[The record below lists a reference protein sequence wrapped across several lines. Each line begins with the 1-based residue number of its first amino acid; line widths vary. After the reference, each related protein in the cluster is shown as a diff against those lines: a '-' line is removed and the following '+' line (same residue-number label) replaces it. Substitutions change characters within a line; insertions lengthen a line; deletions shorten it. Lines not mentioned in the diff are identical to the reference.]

1 MDGGLKK
8 DSKKSL
14 GKFSFL
20 TGIEGASKQLP
31 CVLYFSWGS
40 IANGARRELA
50 RPSSRH
56 TSTTHTHTHWETYIL
71 CPLSPSANHI
81 HWLQTDTEQ
90 GDCTFPDPAASL
102 DLLHYLDLLYDSTT
116 RHCGLQECRTVL
128 QSHEYTHSEDYSHPG
143 EAIENTFSF
152 PGATVWFIF
161 SHSQAWEMPGGCSL
175 LSTTSW
181 LAKR

>member
-20 TGIEGASKQLP
+20 TSIEGASKHLP

-40 IANGARRELA
+40 IANGVRRELA

-56 TSTTHTHTHWETYIL
+56 TSTTHTRTHTERRTYTVPIRQPH
-71 CPLSPSANHI
+71 PLTTNRYRAGG
-81 HWLQTDTEQ
+81 LY
-90 GDCTFPDPAASL
+90 FPRPCCQF

-161 SHSQAWEMPGGCSL
+161 SHSQA
-175 LSTTSW
+175 
-181 LAKR
+181 